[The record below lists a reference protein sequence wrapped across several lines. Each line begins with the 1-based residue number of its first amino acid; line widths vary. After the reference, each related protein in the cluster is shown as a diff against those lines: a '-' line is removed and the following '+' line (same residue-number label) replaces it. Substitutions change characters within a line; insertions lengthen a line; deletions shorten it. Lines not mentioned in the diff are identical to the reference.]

1 MPPLLAFVGRR
12 LLTAFP
18 VLLGVSFV
26 VFLTI
31 HLLPGDPATAIL
43 GEKATPEALERLR
56 KEYGWDQPFLVQY
69 GRFLGRL
76 VTTGS
81 VGRSIRTRLEVRD
94 EVLRTFPATIELS
107 VAAMLLAAVFGIA
120 AGVLAARFQ
129 NRWPDLVTMGLSLLG
144 VSIPVFFL
152 GMLLLIGFTPGLPT
166 GGRLPSTID
175 YEGCTN
181 FVLLDAV
188 ISGRMDLLPI
198 FLRHLLLPAIAL
210 STVPM
215 AVIARIT
222 RTSMVEVLSS
232 DFIRTARAKGL
243 PERRVIL
250 GHAFRNALIPIVT
263 TVGLQFGALLAGAVL
278 TETVFSWPGI
288 GRFVVDAISARD
300 YVALQG
306 GVLAIALAFVLVNLV
321 VDIVYAVID
330 PRVRVGGAV

>member
-1 MPPLLAFVGRR
+1 MRLIAFVARR
-12 LLTAFP
+12 LLMAVP

-43 GEKATPEALERLR
+43 GEKATPEALDRLR

-69 GRFLGRL
+69 GRFLTRL
-76 VTTGS
+76 VTTGT
-81 VGRSIRTRLEVRD
+81 VGRSIRTRLDIRD

-107 VAAMLLAAVFGIA
+107 VAAM
-120 AGVLAARFQ
+120 VLAAGFGVGAGILAARYQ
-129 NRWPDLVTMGLSLLG
+129 NRWPDLVCMGLSLLG

-152 GMLLLIGFTPGLPT
+152 GMLLLIGLTPGLPT
-166 GGRLPSTID
+166 GGRLPSTLD
-175 YEGCTN
+175 FEGTTS
-181 FVLLDAV
+181 FVLIDALRQ
-188 ISGRMDLLPI
+188 GRMEVIPV
-198 FLRHLLLPAIAL
+198 FLRHLLLPAVAL

-222 RTSMVEVLSS
+222 RTSMIEVLSS
-232 DFIRTARAKGL
+232 DFVRTARAKGL
-243 PERRVIL
+243 PERRVVL
-250 GHAFRNALIPIVT
+250 GHALRNALIPIVT
-263 TVGLQFGALLAGAVL
+263 TLGLQFGTLLAGAVL

-306 GVLAIALAFVLVNLV
+306 GVLAIALAFVLVNLF
-321 VDIVYAVID
+321 VDVLYAVVD
-330 PRVRVGGAV
+330 PRVRVGGVA